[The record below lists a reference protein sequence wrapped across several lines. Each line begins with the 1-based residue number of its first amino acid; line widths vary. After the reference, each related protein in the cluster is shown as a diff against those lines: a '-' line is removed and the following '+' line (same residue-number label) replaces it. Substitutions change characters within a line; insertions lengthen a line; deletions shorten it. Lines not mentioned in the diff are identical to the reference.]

1 MQSVLNPEMLLANRF
16 IAKSFLADRLF
27 VDRSIAACA
36 NRPLAPSLLDRR
48 R

>member
-27 VDRSIAACA
+27 VDRSIAGCA
-36 NRPLAPSLLDRR
+36 NPPCSSSAG
-48 R
+48 